1 MAFVPSYQVQ
11 DITFSDETSASLAAS
26 VTSDIIVFMGT
37 VFSIQVVYTGSPTGT
52 FKLQYSLDKENWSD
66 VAGSEEAISGGCN
79 TLWSLVN
86 VAVPYIRIVY
96 TRGSGSGTLTAKG
109 CGKHEY

>member
-52 FKLQYSLDKENWSD
+52 VKLEYSLDKTNWSD
-66 VAGSEEAISGGCN
+66 VAGSDDTISGSCN

-86 VAVPYIRIVY
+86 MAVPYVRIVY
-96 TRGSGSGTLTAKG
+96 TRTSGTGTMTAKG
-109 CGKHEY
+109 CGKHE